1 MKLKSESQIGSQ
13 VQKTLDD
20 TSFWTWMATSY
31 TASSGG
37 INEYLRV
44 IANNEV
50 DKGYLVELLSDNSFT
65 SHSPIMKNLRQCMP
79 RGYFLEIQYC
89 ASLYATVLG
98 KIFPP
103 LSPQVD
109 QLAYIEWLL
118 YTEPGYPSYRDHLV
132 HMFKVAFVGDQLLS
146 VETLLSK
153 ITEWQFRSKHFQDW
167 YLYRKI
173 RVDKWN
179 PSEQKEV
186 VKIALFL
193 AALFHDFGYGY
204 FFFKK
209 YKQRLFKLYQWLLP
223 GADPTDIDAL
233 GTRTLLQSLPAFFVQ
248 KHHAWLSPKTS
259 NIRDNIIAGFF
270 RDCLPLNHSI
280 ASSFFVIDVAEKL
293 LNSRALTQ
301 KLYVAFQ
308 LAAEACMIHDMTK
321 INAWAHLREKKNGHF
336 IDCNEH
342 RSIPLAML
350 LVLADELSVWNRP
363 TLKMVMNDE
372 NGVTHSLDRSNV
384 PSKMK
389 IYVSERKRVIKI
401 VPNRAHTTI
410 KKTFFEDLTCFKQ
423 NEKDNNSKILGYLI
437 DVSSSN

>member
-1 MKLKSESQIGSQ
+1 MQRK
-13 VQKTLDD
+13 VLDD
-20 TSFWTWMATSY
+20 PSFWEWMAPNSAG
-31 TASSGG
+31 ASEG
-37 INEYLRV
+37 INDYLRL
-44 IANNEV
+44 IAGNEI
-50 DKGYLVELLSDNSFT
+50 DKGYLVEAFSDNAPET
-65 SHSPIMKNLRQCMP
+65 HSNIMSNLKQFVP
-79 RGYFLEIQYC
+79 YEYFLEIQFC
-89 ASLYATVLG
+89 ASVYATVFG
-98 KIFPP
+98 RVFPP
-103 LSPQVD
+103 LASHVD

-118 YTEPGYPSYRDHLV
+118 YTEPGNPLYRDHLV
-132 HMFKVAFVGDQLLS
+132 HMFKVAFVGGDQLLS

-153 ITEWQFRSKHFQDW
+153 ITQWQFSSKHFQDW

-186 VKIALFL
+186 VKMAFFL

-223 GADPTDIDAL
+223 GADPTDIDAS

-363 TLKMVMNDE
+363 TLKMVMNDK

-384 PSKMK
+384 PSK
-389 IYVSERKRVIKI
+389 IEISITDRKRQNVVKI
-401 VPNRAHTTI
+401 VPDQADATI
-410 KKTFFEDLTCFKQ
+410 RKRFFEDLTCFKQ
-423 NEKDNNSKILGYLI
+423 NKKDNNSRILGYLI